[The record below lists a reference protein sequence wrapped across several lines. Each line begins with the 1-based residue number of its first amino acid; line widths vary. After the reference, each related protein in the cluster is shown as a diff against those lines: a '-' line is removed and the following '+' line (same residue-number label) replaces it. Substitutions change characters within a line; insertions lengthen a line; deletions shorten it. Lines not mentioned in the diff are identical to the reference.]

1 MIEFKNVNYIHVNG
15 IQALKEINLSIK
27 PKTINALVGSNGTG
41 KTTLARHING
51 LLKPTSGNV
60 LVFGKNTK
68 KISVASL
75 SKRIGMV
82 FQNSNHQLF
91 ADTVKNEI
99 LFGLNNFET
108 NSQIKKNRFEW
119 ALNFF
124 DLKKYENTSPL
135 KLSGGEKKRLC
146 IASVLAWNPE
156 VLILDE
162 PTVGQDQ
169 VQKEKM
175 LKFIS
180 NLNKQGKTII
190 IISHDLEFLWP
201 LKPNTIVMA
210 KGRIKK
216 TGKMTDIFSDDE
228 LLNQTCLMRPQLLDL
243 WMKLN
248 IKEEPPGDIT
258 KATDAIRRIN
268 GS

>member
-1 MIEFKNVNYIHVNG
+1 MIEFKDVNYTHSNG
-15 IQALKEINLSIK
+15 IQALNEINLIIK
-27 PKTINALVGSNGTG
+27 PKTINAIVGSNGTG

-60 LVFGKNTK
+60 FVFGKNTK
-68 KISVASL
+68 KISVATL
-75 SKRIGMV
+75 SKEIGMV

-108 NSQIKKNRFEW
+108 DSKQKRIRYEW

-124 DLKKYENTSPL
+124 NLNKYEDTSPL

-169 VQKEKM
+169 VQKGKM
-175 LKFIS
+175 LEFIS
-180 NLNKQGKTII
+180 NLNKEGKTII
-190 IISHDLEFLWP
+190 IISHDLEFLWA
-201 LKPNTIVMA
+201 LNPNVIVMA
-210 KGRIKK
+210 NGKIKK
-216 TGKMTDIFSDDE
+216 TGNITNIFSDDE
-228 LLNQTCLMRPQLLDL
+228 LLNQTCLMKPQLLDL
-243 WMKLN
+243 WMRLN
-248 IKEEPPGDIT
+248 IKKEPPFDVK
-258 KATDAIRRIN
+258 KATEIIKRIRRN
-268 GS
+268 

>member
-1 MIEFKNVNYIHVNG
+1 
-15 IQALKEINLSIK
+15 
-27 PKTINALVGSNGTG
+27 
-41 KTTLARHING
+41 
-51 LLKPTSGNV
+51 
-60 LVFGKNTK
+60 
-68 KISVASL
+68 
-75 SKRIGMV
+75 MV

-108 NSQIKKNRFEW
+108 DSQIIKTRFEW

-169 VQKEKM
+169 VQKGKM
-175 LKFIS
+175 LEFIS

-190 IISHDLEFLWP
+190 IISHDLEFLWS
-201 LKPNTIVMA
+201 LKPNVIVMT
-210 KGRIKK
+210 KGKIRK
-216 TGKMTDIFSDDE
+216 TGKIADIFS
-228 LLNQTCLMRPQLLDL
+228 
-243 WMKLN
+243 
-248 IKEEPPGDIT
+248 
-258 KATDAIRRIN
+258 
-268 GS
+268 